1 MDDYDFEYFVADL
14 WECFGWTTE
23 VSSASNDAGIDVIA
37 VREMVYR
44 EKVLIQAKRY
54 GPNTTVGSPAI
65 QQYASLRNHDPDV
78 DMAIVVTTNEFT
90 NQARKMADR
99 HNVKLIDSDDL
110 VTLIEQADAYDLVDK
125 YVPRVVSD
133 TEPDTEIRSAPTIEN
148 KSPSSKTPQKTDYL
162 ILIERANAYDP
173 TVLVDKFKT
182 LVSGTQKKADRF
194 VTLIE
199 RANAYDPTVL
209 IDKFKPLIGR
219 IQKKVDRLVSLI
231 ERANAYDP
239 TVLVDKLNHTVDEF
253 AREVLI
259 NERETSTFSAQGL
272 WAMVASFSI
281 LLLGTLTG
289 DLQIIVLGWL
299 TIPIAHWYDG
309 RTWTQWWWAYAGLAL
324 IPTAGVLTATIHL
337 WRRHKI
343 AADAGN

>member
-44 EKVLIQAKRY
+44 EKALIQAKRY

-90 NQARKMADR
+90 NQAQKMADR

-110 VTLIEQADAYDLVDK
+110 VTLIEQVDAYDLVDK
-125 YVPRVVSD
+125 YVPRLMSD
-133 TEPDTEIRSAPTIEN
+133 TEPDTEIRSAPANESESQI
-148 KSPSSKTPQKTDYL
+148 SKTPGKSGLL
-162 ILIERANAYDP
+162 ILIERANTYDP
-173 TVLVDKFKT
+173 TVLVDKFKP
-182 LVSGTQKKADRF
+182 LISRTQKKVDRF
-194 VTLIE
+194 AALIE
-199 RANAYDPTVL
+199 RAGAYDPTIL
-209 IDKFKPLIGR
+209 TDKFKPLIGR
-219 IQKKVDRLVSLI
+219 IQKKADHFVTLI
-231 ERANAYDP
+231 ERAGAYDP
-239 TVLVDKLNHTVDEF
+239 TVLTDKLNQTVDKF
-253 AREVLI
+253 AREYLI
-259 NERETSTFSAQGL
+259 NERETSTFSTRGW
-272 WAMVASFSI
+272 WAMVVSFSI
-281 LLLGTLTG
+281 LLLGTLSG

-324 IPTAGVLTATIHL
+324 IPMAGVLTAITHL
-337 WRRHKI
+337 WRRRKI
-343 AADAGN
+343 AVDAE